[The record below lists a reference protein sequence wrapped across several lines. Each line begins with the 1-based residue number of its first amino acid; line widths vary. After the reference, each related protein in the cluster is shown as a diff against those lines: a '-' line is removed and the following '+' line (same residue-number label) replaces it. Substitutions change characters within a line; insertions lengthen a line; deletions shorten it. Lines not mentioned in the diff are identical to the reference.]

1 MDENLFSSLALYIL
15 TFFNLFM
22 KNSLAFVQNKRMKSI
37 RKAIPQTTPMSIVEE
52 AFDMKR

>member
-37 RKAIPQTTPMSIVEE
+37 RKAIPQTTPMSIVKE